1 MFVVN
6 GIEWN
11 LNLVEP
17 CNDMLR
23 RSDNS
28 ITLGATD
35 NNLKTVF
42 LNNRLKGRML
52 EKVLCHEIV
61 HTFCFSY
68 GCTFDI
74 QTEEIISDFLATY
87 GREVFDVAD
96 NILQRF
102 ARVA

>member
-1 MFVVN
+1 MFAVN

-11 LNLVEP
+11 FRLVEP
-17 CNDMLR
+17 YNDMLR

-28 ITLGATD
+28 ITLGVTD

-52 EKVLCHEIV
+52 DKVLCHEIV

-68 GCTFDI
+68 GCTFDM
-74 QTEEIISDFLATY
+74 QTEEIIADFLSTY

-102 ARVA
+102 MMVA

>member
-11 LNLVEP
+11 LSLVEP

-68 GCTFDI
+68 GCTFGI
-74 QTEEIISDFLATY
+74 QTEEIIADFLATY